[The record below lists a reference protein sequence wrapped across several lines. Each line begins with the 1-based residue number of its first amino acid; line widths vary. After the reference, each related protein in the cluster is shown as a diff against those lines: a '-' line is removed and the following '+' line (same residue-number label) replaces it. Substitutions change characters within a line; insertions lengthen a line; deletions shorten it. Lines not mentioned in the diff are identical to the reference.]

1 MKNLHIYIVSFALS
15 IVSLF
20 AVEIAVAQSY
30 SVPTVEVDIES
41 KGLDELWDMAN
52 TAYAN
57 DDYIGAE
64 GYYNAILSRDVH
76 SADLYYNLGNVHYKK
91 GEIGASLLNYYRAL
105 RLDPSDRDIR
115 HNIEVV
121 RAKTADNIEQ
131 VPQLFIIEWSEWIG
145 SRLSCMEWSILSLIF
160 FTIIFAFLLIYLLA
174 EGLRNRRVGF
184 WGGVIFLILFVL
196 TTRYALIS
204 RSELINPSEAIIM
217 RSSLSVN
224 SSPSGASTELF
235 ILHEGTK
242 VQILSSHDTWS
253 EIMIDDGKKGW
264 VESSKIEQI

>member
-1 MKNLHIYIVSFALS
+1 MKKLHIYIVSFALL

-20 AVEIAVAQSY
+20 NVGSAVAQSY
-30 SVPTVEVDIES
+30 SVPKVEID
-41 KGLDELWDMAN
+41 LDSMAVNELWDKAN

-57 DDYIGAE
+57 DDYIGSE
-64 GYYNAILSRDVH
+64 EYYRAILNRDIH
-76 SADLYYNLGNVHYKK
+76 SAEVYYNLGNVHYKK

-105 RLDPSDRDIR
+105 RLDPSDSDIR

-131 VPQLFIIEWSEWIG
+131 VPQLFIVEWSEWIG
-145 SRLSCMEWSILSLIF
+145 SRLSCIEWSVLSLIF
-160 FTIIFAFLLIYLLA
+160 LATLFAFLLIYFLA
-174 EGLRNRRVGF
+174 DGLKYRRVGF
-184 WGGVIFLILFVL
+184 WGGVIFLTLFVI

-204 RSELINPSEAIIM
+204 RSELITPSEAIIM

-224 SSPSGASTELF
+224 SSPSKASTELF